1 MTPTKAQRIRRR
13 EDVIFQAQR
22 QNKTKKKNTAR
33 DAKTLS
39 RFFCGCER
47 KQERGEQEEVRW
59 GGLGGMTRARQTGRR
74 AEEGG
79 KWREKEGKREQER
92 APLPS
97 LNLSCSDQ

>member
-1 MTPTKAQRIRRR
+1 MHVSHANATPPLQSATKSLKDVNIHSIPLRMWIKKGHKRGKQR
-13 EDVIFQAQR
+13 
-22 QNKTKKKNTAR
+22 
-33 DAKTLS
+33 
-39 RFFCGCER
+39 
-47 KQERGEQEEVRW
+47 RG
-59 GGLGGMTRARQTGRR
+59 GGGMTQARQTGRR

>member
-1 MTPTKAQRIRRR
+1 MRVSRANATPPLQSATKTL
-13 EDVIFQAQR
+13 EDVNIHSIPLR
-22 QNKTKKKNTAR
+22 MWIKK
-33 DAKTLS
+33 
-39 RFFCGCER
+39 
-47 KQERGEQEEVRW
+47 RGISEGSKEEE
-59 GGLGGMTRARQTGRR
+59 GGGMTQARQTGRR